1 MEVRKLVA
9 KEGFIFAYKDS
20 NGEEIKMSNI
30 LYLGKKDKG
39 ERYYEVEIEKE
50 IIDENTEK

>member
-20 NGEEIKMSNI
+20 KGEEIKMSNI

-39 ERYYEVEIEKE
+39 ERYYEIEIEKE
-50 IIDENTEK
+50 IVDENMEK

>member
-20 NGEEIKMSNI
+20 KGEEIKMSNI

-39 ERYYEVEIEKE
+39 ERYYEIEMEKE
-50 IIDENTEK
+50 IVETIEE